1 MLPIVSPLSN
11 VLVSVGEDHRAV
23 AVLLALHE
31 ITLVALT
38 VLVRQFAFAFKE
50 VLAESALV
58 RALGFS
64 KVINTLTLEDAVDEV
79 ALVEA
84 AIGPLV
90 APTAIFLSLVVLAL
104 EADLALLPRFG
115 AHSMLM
121 IVHPVTFVSAAF

>member
-1 MLPIVSPLSN
+1 MISSQTHSN
-11 VLVSVGEDHRAV
+11 HDNF
-23 AVLLALHE
+23 VLLLRVARQRARGAS
-31 ITLVALT
+31 TL
-38 VLVRQFAFAFKE
+38 
-50 VLAESALV
+50 
-58 RALGFS
+58 
-64 KVINTLTLEDAVDEV
+64 TLTLEDAVDEV